1 MAFDASPSGWFSGL
15 TASATELTIPY
26 SSLNDLDQ
34 TKADPDT
41 GDIRE
46 IIYNICEAFSDA
58 WSNTATADRPEKT
71 TISTGTSVT
80 STGGVDTLTKTYT
93 IRVTLDI
100 DSVSVSGE

>member
-1 MAFDASPSGWFSGL
+1 MAFDPAPSGWFSGL

-34 TKADPDT
+34 TKADPST

-46 IIYNICEAFSDA
+46 VIYNICESFSDT
-58 WSNTATADRPEKT
+58 WVNTETADRPGKT
-71 TISTGTSVT
+71 TITTGTSV
-80 STGGVDTLTKTYT
+80 SSSGGVDTLTKTYT